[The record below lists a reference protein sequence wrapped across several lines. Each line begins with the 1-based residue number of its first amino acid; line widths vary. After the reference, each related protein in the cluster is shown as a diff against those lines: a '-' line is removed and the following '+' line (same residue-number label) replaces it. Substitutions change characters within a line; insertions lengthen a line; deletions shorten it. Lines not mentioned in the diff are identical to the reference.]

1 MKKVIVVLITVIKA
15 RSIIINLNFSG
26 LFKLEWEGNGFV
38 GLAAKTYYCFK
49 NDGKDKHSAKGVS
62 RKFQLTKEDYL
73 NVLNLES
80 SVQPQINKGFVVK
93 GKSTYTYELVKQG
106 LNHFYAKRK
115 VLANGMSTTFLDI

>member
-1 MKKVIVVLITVIKA
+1 MY
-15 RSIIINLNFSG
+15 FSG

-38 GLAAKTYYCFK
+38 GLAAKTYYCYK

-62 RKFQLTKEDYL
+62 RKFRLTKEDYM

-80 SVQPQINKGFVVK
+80 SVKPQINKGFVVK

-115 VLANGMSTTFLDI
+115 VLANGMSTTYLNI